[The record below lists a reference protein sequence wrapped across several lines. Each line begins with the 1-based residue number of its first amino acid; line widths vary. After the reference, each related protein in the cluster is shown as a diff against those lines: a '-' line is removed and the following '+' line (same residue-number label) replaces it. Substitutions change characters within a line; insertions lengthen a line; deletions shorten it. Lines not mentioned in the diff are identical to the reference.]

1 MSFFER
7 DMPIRAKIF
16 VLSVMAGGAPILVFS
31 LYYSVTSTDFRW
43 LYLACLTVF
52 GSFFPVRIP
61 SFRGKTQPFVATTSD
76 VFIFTAMLLFEPE
89 VAVTVAAIDGGLAAT
104 VSLMSK
110 RPYKILFNLTLLS
123 LVTFVVAHIF
133 YHLQGIAPPLDA
145 TTVDIT
151 SFFLALGLCS
161 ILYFTLNT
169 AAVATAIGLSAR
181 REIFPVWKSDFLWVS
196 LTTFAGASAA
206 ALIFLFFKETP
217 FFAIA
222 VAAPIVLIIYYA
234 YKINLDR
241 INASQNHLAQ
251 LGELYQATVESL
263 AMAIDAKDAKT
274 HGHIQRVQT
283 LTLRLAEY
291 CGVTDENEIE
301 GLRAASLMHDIGKL
315 AISEYILNK
324 PSALNKWEEQK
335 VRKHPSIGADILS
348 LVPFPYP
355 VEKFV
360 RYHHEKWDGTGYPS
374 GLKGEDI
381 PLGAR
386 ILAVSD
392 CYDALRSDRPY
403 RPKLSSEVALEHISS
418 ESGKSYDP
426 AVTEKLVEHID
437 ELEKAMKESEQ
448 HIASRIAPLME
459 EDSEGSGETEDKTQI
474 KSTVFHEIASTHVEI
489 QALYEISR
497 VLGKSLKVS
506 ETLSLLAEKIQKL
519 VPYASCA
526 IFLMDSQ
533 TDKLAPYHVAGLHAE
548 ELEGIELRVGDGITG
563 WVAAHKQYLMNVS
576 PAPDF
581 KDSEI
586 LHSAYRSCLVM
597 PLSLDNSIVG
607 VISLYADQPEDYHQ
621 DHLRFMETIAD
632 HAATAIRNAIIYEE
646 TKESAYTDV
655 LTGLPN
661 LRFFHVFMERELK
674 RLSNLGQPVTLLMMD
689 LESFKA
695 VNDMFG
701 HKIGDRILAE
711 IATILRNRL
720 RESDTCVR
728 YAGDEFIAILP
739 GVSKENSVYAIKRIQ
754 DALDEHRIMIDE
766 HNTAQVGI
774 SIGAATFPEDGRE
787 PDILLVVADQAM
799 YKNKAQRQKQKKY
812 PSEVIRFKKGAAD
825 KSS

>member
-1 MSFFER
+1 MNFFER
-7 DMPIRAKIF
+7 GTPIRAKIF
-16 VLSVMAGGAPILVFS
+16 ILAVMAGGVPILVSS

-61 SFRGKTQPFVATTSD
+61 SFRGKTQPIVVTTSD
-76 VFIFTAMLLFEPE
+76 VFIFTAILLFGPE
-89 VAVTVAAIDGGLAAT
+89 VAVTVAAIDSGLAAT

-110 RPYKILFNLTLLS
+110 RPYKIIFNLTQLS
-123 LVTFVVAHIF
+123 LVTFVVGQIF
-133 YHLQGIAPPLDA
+133 YQLQGISPPLDA
-145 TTVDIT
+145 NTVDIT

-161 ILYFTLNT
+161 ILYFVLNT
-169 AAVATAIGLSAR
+169 GAVATAIGLTAR
-181 REIFPVWKSDFLWVS
+181 REIFPVWKSELWVS

-206 ALIFLFFKETP
+206 ALIFLFYKETP

-241 INASQNHLAQ
+241 INESQKHVSQ
-251 LGELYQATVESL
+251 LSELYQSTVESL

-291 CGVTDENEIE
+291 CGVTEENEIE
-301 GLRAASLMHDIGKL
+301 GLRAASLMHDIGKI

-324 PSALNKWEEQK
+324 PSRLNRWEEQK
-335 VRKHPSIGADILS
+335 VRKHPTIGADILS

-360 RYHHEKWDGTGYPS
+360 RYHHEKWDGTGYPE
-374 GLKGEDI
+374 GLKGEEI

-403 RPKLSSEVALEHISS
+403 RPKLSSAVALEHINS
-418 ESGKSYDP
+418 ESGKSYDS
-426 AVTEKLVEHID
+426 AVVEQLVEHID
-437 ELEKAMKESEQ
+437 ELEKAMKESEEN
-448 HIASRIAPLME
+448 ITSRISPLME
-459 EDSEGSGETEDKTQI
+459 DDGTAEREDDTQI
-474 KSTVFHEIASTHVEI
+474 NSTVFHEIASTHIEI

-533 TDKLAPYHVAGLHAE
+533 TDKLVPYHIAGLHAE
-548 ELEGIELRVGDGITG
+548 ELEGVELRVGDGITG

-581 KDSEI
+581 QHSEI

-597 PLSLDNSIVG
+597 PLSLNNSIVG
-607 VISLYADQPEDYHQ
+607 VISLYSDQPDDYGQ

-632 HAATAIRNAIIYEE
+632 PAATAIRNAIIYEE
-646 TKESAYTDV
+646 TAENAYTDV

-674 RLSNLGQPVTLLMMD
+674 RLSHLGQPVTLLMMD
-689 LESFKA
+689 LDSFKE

-701 HKIGDRILAE
+701 HKTGDRILME
-711 IATILRNRL
+711 IATLLRNRL

-754 DALDEHRIMIDE
+754 NALDEHRFMIDE
-766 HNTAQVGI
+766 HDSAQVGI

-787 PDILLVVADQAM
+787 ADILLVVADQGM
-799 YKNKAQRQKQKKY
+799 YRNKAERQKQKKY
-812 PSEVIRFKKGAAD
+812 PVEVIHFKKGAAD